1 VALAEDSTSASSTAS
16 SLVRVSGGAKV
27 LVKPVHQLH
36 HLYRVHCQW
45 TLLEAEAAGST
56 S

>member
-36 HLYRVHCQW
+36 RLYRVHW
-45 TLLEAEAAGST
+45 MLLEAEAAGST